1 MRGALGLQRVTASS
15 APATT
20 VMVCGV
26 TPVQRARLADALR
39 GRAVLREADRF
50 LHLTHALRST
60 IEHVDAIVLGT
71 RDATGADAA
80 ATVRV
85 IAADR
90 PRTAIIAY
98 CQAGVQH
105 STDIRALATAGV
117 HQFVFAGIDDNGV
130 AFRAV
135 LDAARR
141 QCAAE
146 FIMQRI
152 ARLLPPSVQPMAEAV
167 LARPDVITSVSAL
180 ANAMSVHRKTLFN
193 RCHQASFLP
202 PAELMTW
209 ARLALVGFYLDNT
222 GCTIE
227 TIAAELSF
235 ASDTALRNTIKRY
248 VGRRA
253 TEIRQTGAFQA
264 VVASFAE
271 RITIGRPP
279 SRETSLHLV

>member
-1 MRGALGLQRVTASS
+1 MRGAFGLQRVTTHP

-20 VMVCGV
+20 VMVCGIS
-26 TPVQRARLADALR
+26 PVQRARLADALR
-39 GRAVLREADRF
+39 GRAVLRDADKF

-60 IEHVDAIVLGT
+60 VEHVDAIVLGA

-80 ATVRV
+80 ATVRI

-98 CQAGVQH
+98 CQAGVH
-105 STDIRALATAGV
+105 HCTDIRALAIAGV
-117 HQFVFAGIDDNGV
+117 HQFVFAGVDDCGV

-146 FIMQRI
+146 FIMQQI
-152 ARLLPPSVQPMAEAV
+152 ARLLPPAVQPMVEAV
-167 LARPDVITSVSAL
+167 LARPDVITNVGAL
-180 ANAMSVHRKTLFN
+180 ADAMSVHRKTLFN

-227 TIAAELSF
+227 TIAADLSF

-248 VGRRA
+248 VGQRA
-253 TEIRQTGAFQA
+253 TEIRKTGALHA
-264 VVASFAE
+264 VIVAFAE
-271 RITIGRPP
+271 RIRIGRPP
-279 SRETSLHLV
+279 PRAASLHLV